1 MFGYVS
7 QMTGLTGSERENA
20 LPRKTRVLDLG
31 LIFHVMAGRSFP
43 LFVWRGSRPEKVT
56 MRCVTQSMRIEP
68 MAYARDQFG
77 REWDAPCNSAN
88 DCEETNGL
96 WVRRFRRGATK
107 FQRRCLGNARNNE
120 RCRTKTH
127 SLILLILEP

>member
-1 MFGYVS
+1 MRYLERHGYWTLVLFS
-7 QMTGLTGSERENA
+7 RLSGQVFFPFCLAWISSRESYDA
-20 LPRKTRVLDLG
+20 LRDPKHA
-31 LIFHVMAGRSFP
+31 I
-43 LFVWRGSRPEKVT
+43 K
-56 MRCVTQSMRIEP
+56 P
-68 MAYARDQFG
+68 MAYAHDQFG